1 MGGNNMKKLFPAIL
15 IIIVVISF
23 KAYALTENTHKA
35 INERIA
41 QRSIN
46 GFSFDTHLINQL
58 GFSKGVTEDLWGI
71 DAEGHNKKKK
81 VFEWLGYGGEQED
94 RPGEWYDYLPFIGKP
109 TRSVNHFHNPLKAW
123 SEAGLNDK
131 ILGIISYTG
140 QSQVLWAQNSTQD
153 VGGNWAW
160 QDARRYFYGI

>member
-1 MGGNNMKKLFPAIL
+1 MKKKIL
-15 IIIVVISF
+15 LLITMISILSIW
-23 KAYALTENTHKA
+23 APHGYSLEENTHEA
-35 INERIA
+35 INQFVA
-41 QRSIN
+41 QEIIN
-46 GFSFDTHLINQL
+46 GFSLNSYLKINL
-58 GFSKGVTEDLWGI
+58 GFEDGSEEPLYGYS
-71 DAEGHNKKKK
+71 EKKKK
-81 VFEWLGYGGEQED
+81 YGEQKVWEWLGEGGILED